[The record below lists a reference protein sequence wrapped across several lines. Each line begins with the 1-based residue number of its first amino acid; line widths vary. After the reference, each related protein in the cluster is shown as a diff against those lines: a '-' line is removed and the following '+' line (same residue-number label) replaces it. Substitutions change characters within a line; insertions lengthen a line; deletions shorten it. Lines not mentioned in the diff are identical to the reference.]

1 MILKKQ
7 PDTCIRETAEDILLA
22 DVYGINKVT
31 GDLSQILCG
40 GNNILKTPLRPS
52 LYRPYTDGDLG
63 FIGLAMKRQKALDR
77 YGKASLFGIKGKP
90 LIRIEKDR
98 VFVTDFCRDFTLVRI
113 YEVSDEKLHL
123 TVTLNINAKKAPNRI
138 GMQTELDSSFDTLFY
153 FGKGPHDTYPGKDGS
168 GLIASYLW
176 KIDEQDDY
184 VRPQEHG
191 NKSHVKNAGL
201 ISEKAVLKIEKGG
214 RDLNISFW
222 PYTLKDLHEADHI
235 FDLPDHPSTT
245 LNIDGF
251 QNGLSDC
258 FVKCDPKY
266 LIKAPATYS
275 YDFYLSVEEAGQ
287 DR

>member
-1 MILKKQ
+1 MM
-7 PDTCIRETAEDILLA
+7 LLC
-22 DVYGINKVT
+22 V
-31 GDLSQILCG
+31 
-40 GNNILKTPLRPS
+40 P
-52 LYRPYTDGDLG
+52 
-63 FIGLAMKRQKALDR
+63 
-77 YGKASLFGIKGKP
+77 FGITAG
-90 LIRIEKDR
+90 
-98 VFVTDFCRDFTLVRI
+98 
-113 YEVSDEKLHL
+113 
-123 TVTLNINAKKAPNRI
+123 I